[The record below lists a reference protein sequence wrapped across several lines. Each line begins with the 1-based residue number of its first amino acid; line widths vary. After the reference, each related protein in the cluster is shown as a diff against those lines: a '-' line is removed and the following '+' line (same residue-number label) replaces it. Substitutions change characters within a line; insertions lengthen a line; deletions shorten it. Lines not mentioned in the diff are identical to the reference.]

1 MDIPSSISTGSIQQY
16 IETGKILV
24 QNWTSDTINNDDV
37 AQQYQL
43 ILWEL
48 GKFYTLGAMEGVG
61 VDFSTSLGD
70 FKINKGQKSSAN
82 VQRMDFINQ
91 NIKLNLN
98 TLGRSAPFYQTE

>member
-1 MDIPSSISTGSIQQY
+1 
-16 IETGKILV
+16 
-24 QNWTSDTINNDDV
+24 
-37 AQQYQL
+37 
-43 ILWEL
+43 
-48 GKFYTLGAMEGVG
+48 MEGVG